1 MFFILFTIACGSIRA
16 RCWWEK
22 KKTVLR
28 PFAFKSKFQNIK
40 TKKKFEGSPVEEK
53 VNDKPNNQ
61 SNEKEEKEKDNPE
74 EKSNEKE
81 EKEEENPVEK
91 SKMKGKKKK
100 ERKFA
105 RKTTCKL
112 MCFLYYALNLFYYWL
127 LFVF

>member
-1 MFFILFTIACGSIRA
+1 MVQLEPDADEI
-16 RCWWEK
+16 K
-22 KKTVLR
+22 KPVLR

-61 SNEKEEKEKDNPE
+61 SNENEEKEKDNPE

-81 EKEEENPVEK
+81 EKEEENPEEK

-100 ERKFA
+100 FA
-105 RKTTCKL
+105 RKTICKL
-112 MCFLYYALNLFYYWL
+112 MCFLYYALNLFYFWL